1 MEKFSNIVRQPKR
14 RVSGRT
20 RVRPFQAMTPMGEAV
35 WAKAEGLDQE
45 VAKPMKRE
53 SLK

>member
-1 MEKFSNIVRQPKR
+1 
-14 RVSGRT
+14 
-20 RVRPFQAMTPMGEAV
+20 MGEAV
-35 WAKAEGLDQE
+35 WAKNEGLDQE

>member
-1 MEKFSNIVRQPKR
+1 MERFSNIERQPKR

-35 WAKAEGLDQE
+35 WAREEGLDQL
-45 VAKPMKRE
+45 VAKPLKRE